1 MKILIHMGDSFFDHC
16 PNSKRMNSFTEAFN
30 KAEYEVSVISPRE
43 KLKEEPKHIK
53 YLPCPMLAKNKK
65 SSLMRLVS
73 QFSFAFN
80 SLFVAL
86 RAGKVDVVI
95 TTSPPALISPAGW
108 LISKF
113 KRAKLIYD
121 VRDIWPDVALEMGSF
136 QKGSIYER
144 LFRFVRDFMLKR
156 ADLVTAVSPGK
167 VKKLSDYKHKS
178 DVLLI
183 ANGFDKNFL
192 ENTIDEKIIE
202 QYRLNNKFSCVYV
215 GKLGLAQGLN
225 QLLNI
230 AERAKNNDIDAQ
242 FLLFGSGVEEKL
254 LKNIVEEKRLDNVIF
269 CGIIPNSKIFTILNN
284 VDMCFVPLV
293 NKNLSDSVP
302 TKLYEALGVG
312 CPVLLSACGD
322 AADILNQTGLGVAV
336 TPNDDDE
343 LWKAF
348 CDMYRKSDWGVN
360 KEKAIRLMNTTFS
373 RECSAEILVNEISKR
388 FIKGE

>member
-1 MKILIHMGDSFFDHC
+1 
-16 PNSKRMNSFTEAFN
+16 
-30 KAEYEVSVISPRE
+30 
-43 KLKEEPKHIK
+43 
-53 YLPCPMLAKNKK
+53 
-65 SSLMRLVS
+65 
-73 QFSFAFN
+73 
-80 SLFVAL
+80 
-86 RAGKVDVVI
+86 
-95 TTSPPALISPAGW
+95 
-108 LISKF
+108 
-113 KRAKLIYD
+113 
-121 VRDIWPDVALEMGSF
+121 
-136 QKGSIYER
+136 
-144 LFRFVRDFMLKR
+144 MLKR